1 MPEWRKNDMQGE
13 VIEMQQRKQGI
24 WWNCMFYSTGQ
35 WHCDDFDRFFIG
47 LPAELQ
53 TARALM
59 IIACLMGFLGYVM
72 SNFGLSCSSFM
83 TDESGNP
90 TDAKNKVAIT
100 GAVCFGICAL
110 CTGVAVSYYAAV
122 VVQDFYMA
130 GGMTGQG
137 LGNAGGI
144 ASTAGGNRYIY
155 GTALFIGWFGLIMG
169 LLGMV
174 LQIVGT
180 TSNNDEDSDWNQNAY
195 PNAGTYN
202 NPAFAPKQTRPGT
215 EFI

>member
-1 MPEWRKNDMQGE
+1 
-13 VIEMQQRKQGI
+13 MQQRKQGI

-90 TDAKNKVAIT
+90 TDAKNKGKSKTFLYVRPFHPLIFSGDYWRRVLWDLCSVHRRGCELLRGRGCSRFLHGRRHDWSGT
-100 GAVCFGICAL
+100 RQCGRNRNNGRWQSIHLRNCVVYRMVWFNNGA
-110 CTGVAVSYYAAV
+110 T
-122 VVQDFYMA
+122 
-130 GGMTGQG
+130 
-137 LGNAGGI
+137 
-144 ASTAGGNRYIY
+144 RH
-155 GTALFIGWFGLIMG
+155 
-169 LLGMV
+169 
-174 LQIVGT
+174 GT
-180 TSNNDEDSDWNQNAY
+180 TDCRHHLE
-195 PNAGTYN
+195 
-202 NPAFAPKQTRPGT
+202 
-215 EFI
+215 